1 MRRSGSGWGHLVRRF
16 VGAISHRAPSAT
28 AQSEVRALLTAPEW
42 WMWSCMSGRDR
53 RHSLEV
59 LARFDEAGV
68 RADREVRAAVLLH
81 DAGKT
86 SSGLGLWMRVIATL
100 VGPRGRRLTAY
111 HDHETIGARQA
122 RDLGV
127 DDGVLAVLDGR
138 AEKDILLRLR
148 LADDT

>member
-42 WMWSCMSGRDR
+42 WMWSRMSGRDR
-53 RHSLEV
+53 RHSIEV
-59 LARFDEAGV
+59 LKRFDSSGV
-68 RADREVRAAVLLH
+68 HAARDVRAAVLLH

-86 SSGLGLWMRVIATL
+86 SSGLGLCMTVIATL
-100 VGPRGRRLTAY
+100 VGPRGRRFTAY
-111 HDHETIGARQA
+111 HDHEAIGARQA

-127 DDGVLAVLDGR
+127 DDGVLAVLEGR
-138 AEKDILLRLR
+138 AEEGILRRLR
-148 LADDT
+148 AADEM